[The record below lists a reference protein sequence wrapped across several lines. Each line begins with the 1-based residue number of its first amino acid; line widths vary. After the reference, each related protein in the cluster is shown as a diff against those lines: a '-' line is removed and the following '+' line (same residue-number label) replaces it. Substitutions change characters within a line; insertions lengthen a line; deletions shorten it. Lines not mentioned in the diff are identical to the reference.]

1 MSKQYVVYVKDIL
14 NAINKIEVSTTGI
27 NFEAFK
33 QDYEK
38 VDSVAYNVLIIGE
51 ASNKIPLFIRKSYP
65 SVPWR
70 ILKDIRNKNIHE
82 YGTVDAEKLW
92 KMAKMSLPK
101 IKPLI
106 EEVLNQAVN
115 NLPT

>member
-14 NAINKIEVSTTGI
+14 NAINKIEASTKDI
-27 NFEAFK
+27 DFETFK

-51 ASNKIPLFIRKSYP
+51 ASNKVSPSLQKSYP

-70 ILKDIRNKNIHE
+70 ILRDIRNKNIHE

-101 IKPLI
+101 IKLLI
-106 EEVLNQAVN
+106 EEVLKQ
-115 NLPT
+115 TE

>member
-1 MSKQYVVYVKDIL
+1 MSKEAIVYIKDIL
-14 NAINKIEVSTTGI
+14 SAIQKIETSTQDI
-27 NFEAFK
+27 DFEAFK

-51 ASNKIPLFIRKSYP
+51 ASNKVPLSIRKKYP

-101 IKPLI
+101 IKSLI
-106 EEVLNQAVN
+106 EEVLKQ
-115 NLPT
+115 TE

>member
-1 MSKQYVVYVKDIL
+1 MSKQTVVYVKDIL
-14 NAINKIEVSTTGI
+14 YAIDKIETSTKDI
-27 NFEAFK
+27 DFETFRR
-33 QDYEK
+33 DYEK

-51 ASNKIPLFIRKSYP
+51 ASNKIPLSIRKSYP

-106 EEVLNQAVN
+106 DEVLKQ
-115 NLPT
+115 TE